1 MHKIEWGDSKLEVE
15 EVNIGGTKVK
25 FFDDFIVGTENE
37 TNVSNFEN
45 ILLNAIKIIM
55 KQDNL

>member
-1 MHKIEWGDSKLEVE
+1 MEVE

-37 TNVSNFEN
+37 TTVSNFEN
-45 ILLNAIKIIM
+45 IILNAIKIIM

>member
-1 MHKIEWGDSKLEVE
+1 MEVE

-37 TNVSNFEN
+37 SNISSFEN
-45 ILLNAIKIIM
+45 ILLNAMKIIM
-55 KQDNL
+55 KLDDL